1 VPTSVIDGLFAIA
14 SSKTAEDGTKFVT
27 RLQAIDLMATIGTR
41 SENAVTKLGELLS
54 KDVET
59 EKVEKKEF
67 TLHVVQALGKIG
79 PPAKQ
84 FIPQIVDAT
93 SIDPQS
99 LDAAVRDA
107 ISKILVTA
115 KWQLSKLAIHRLPVA
130 FQLTPVELCELFR
143 SSRCKFRLKVFAQ
156 NLHYCL
162 PRQFDMK

>member
-115 KWQLSKLAIHRLPVA
+115 K
-130 FQLTPVELCELFR
+130 
-143 SSRCKFRLKVFAQ
+143 
-156 NLHYCL
+156 
-162 PRQFDMK
+162 